1 MAASWCF
8 AVLMKSIKNYMSDKS
23 EDAVAWKDL

>member
-8 AVLMKSIKNYMSDKS
+8 AVFIKRIKNYISDKS
-23 EDAVAWKDL
+23 EDAVAWKNL